1 MIVPAVAVNVVEVA
15 AEGTVT
21 DVAVTG
27 NKVLL
32 LANETTV
39 PLVGAALL
47 NLTVH
52 VVAASE
58 FKVVGLQ
65 ASEDSVTE
73 VADATRLTVTV

>member
-1 MIVPAVAVNVVEVA
+1 MVEVA

-39 PLVGAALL
+39 PPVGAALL

-52 VVAASE
+52 VVAAPE

-65 ASEDSVTE
+65 VSEDSVTE